1 MEFFIFLTK
10 WPLNKD
16 KKNEARWVIFIVCKI
31 QYKYSLSCTMSL
43 TEQAFR
49 YQGGIINTIFNK
61 LLVLFNREEGGIIM
75 WYLQVCQ
82 VASAA
87 RILLTR
93 PLKDEG
99 DSECVTLLGVLQE

>member
-1 MEFFIFLTK
+1 MRPDGLFLLFVK
-10 WPLNKD
+10 SNINILY
-16 KKNEARWVIFIVCKI
+16 RVQCRR
-31 QYKYSLSCTMSL
+31 LSRHSGIK
-43 TEQAFR
+43 
-49 YQGGIINTIFNK
+49 GGIINTIFNK

-82 VASAA
+82 VASAT
-87 RILLTR
+87 RILLAR